1 MHHEAEP
8 EQCLEFWSGVCDQEL
23 DYRENSDKTSS
34 AIIDHVLNELVP
46 LLIGAISDVRTRLSV
61 LY

>member
-46 LLIGAISDVRTRLSV
+46 LLIGAISDVRTL
-61 LY
+61 